1 MLRCLPETN
10 RDDLDRRRWRT
21 WRRIASG
28 LALAA
33 LALSQSAAAAEA
45 RTCRVLHVCA
55 CVPVVTADERDVLIE
70 FMSVSFAEPE

>member
-28 LALAA
+28 LALAG

-45 RTCRVLHVCA
+45 RMYRVLHVCA
-55 CVPVVTADERDVLIE
+55 CVPAVTADERDVLIE